1 MNGSGLWHADRAWLG
16 RVARDVLI
24 EVENG
29 TIKSVVEGALPPPGA
44 IRLSGFTIPGL
55 ANAHSHAFQH
65 QLRGLT
71 EDGGGDFWV
80 WRQQMFRLAEAEDP
94 DAYFIQARAV
104 YREMAEAGITAV
116 GEFHYLHRFG
126 NRSGEA
132 LIAAADAVGI
142 RITLIDACYL
152 RGGMDG
158 RPLEGG
164 QLGFSDGT
172 AEKWATRMDAM
183 IGSEGVRIGAAIHS
197 VRAVDPRSMR
207 TVAEWA
213 RKRGAP
219 LHMHLAEQLAEVDEC
234 LAVEGCTPTQLAARE
249 GILGPDLTA
258 IHAIHVDDQDIAL
271 LGKNRTSICACPTT
285 ERDLG
290 DRVGPAKQLAD
301 AGASLCLGS
310 DSNAVIDLLEEA
322 RGLEL
327 DQRRAAGLRGLHRPD
342 ELLRAATTNGMRALG
357 WDSGELSAGK
367 LADFV
372 TVQAAAWPEEHE
384 VAYLVYVC
392 GAGDVSNVVVGGRTV
407 VSL

>member
-219 LHMHLAEQLAEVDEC
+219 LHMHLAEQPAEVDEC

-357 WDSGELSAGK
+357 WDSGVLSAGK